1 MPNYSAQD
9 AVKAFYEKPM
19 VFRIFLDI
27 CYMREAPPPNSVRI
41 RVLQN
46 KKVMA
51 PASDTRTAFAERFT
65 EESFLLPMARRRY
78 LSSTR
83 RKSTLPL

>member
-1 MPNYSAQD
+1 
-9 AVKAFYEKPM
+9 M

-27 CYMREAPPPNSVRI
+27 CYMREAPPPTPCESSAAK
-41 RVLQN
+41 QESDG
-46 KKVMA
+46 

-65 EESFLLPMARRRY
+65 EESFFFPMARRRY